1 MDYHS
6 LMNLNGYIEF
16 CGLTEPET
24 NCLRLYFARC
34 KTEETAEDLI
44 IGDTVIKNT
53 YSIIIDKDLPIL
65 QLDFESYIAYSVT
78 NESFTSWDEY
88 EQFEGKAFMIYTKS
102 RYLDFIKEHTL
113 ADQICGDVYPPFRHY
128 GIVCL
133 NHIIDI
139 VSIDT
144 PKVTEIYKEL

>member
-1 MDYHS
+1 
-6 LMNLNGYIEF
+6 
-16 CGLTEPET
+16 
-24 NCLRLYFARC
+24 
-34 KTEETAEDLI
+34 
-44 IGDTVIKNT
+44 
-53 YSIIIDKDLPIL
+53 
-65 QLDFESYIAYSVT
+65 
-78 NESFTSWDEY
+78 
-88 EQFEGKAFMIYTKS
+88 MIYTKS

>member
-1 MDYHS
+1 MDYHH
-6 LMNLNGYIEF
+6 LMNLNCYIEF

-53 YSIIIDKDLPIL
+53 YPIIIDKDLPVL

-88 EQFEGKAFMIYTKS
+88 EQFEGKH
-102 RYLDFIKEHTL
+102 LGFIQNQGIWILLRNTL
-113 ADQICGDVYPPFRHY
+113 LQLKFV
-128 GIVCL
+128 
-133 NHIIDI
+133 
-139 VSIDT
+139 
-144 PKVTEIYKEL
+144 